1 MSPLGK
7 LKTAYENN
15 KIFTKVL
22 AIALVINLLFAG
34 AFVFTSI
41 MVKDITVSVNG
52 KSIKYR
58 TMAKTVDDMLS
69 GWGVN
74 LDEGDVVAPG
84 QKAKLKDDMD
94 VSIDLYE
101 VETEVVKEATDFKQ
115 KEEYTSD
122 LLEGEEKVTTKGVKG
137 QDEVTYEVTY
147 LGGEEQSRKE
157 VDRKTIKKP
166 KTQILSKGTA
176 IAIDG
181 ERYSRKLV
189 VQATAYSGGGTTAT
203 GTRAR
208 VGEIAVDPRVIPLG
222 SECYIEGFGKVR
234 AEDTGG
240 AVKGNIIDIYMA
252 SRGAA
257 IRWGRRTVTI
267 YIK

>member
-1 MSPLGK
+1 M
-7 LKTAYENN
+7 KT
-15 KIFTKVL
+15 FTKVL
-22 AIALVINLLFAG
+22 IIAIAVNLVLAG
-34 AFVFTSI
+34 VFVFFSI
-41 MVKDITVSVNG
+41 SVKDITVSVNG
-52 KSIKYR
+52 KSIEHR
-58 TMAKTVDDMLS
+58 TMARTVKDMLDD
-69 GWGVN
+69 WGVK
-74 LDEGDVVAPG
+74 LDENDVVTPG
-84 QKAKLKDDMD
+84 IDTKLKDDM
-94 VSIDLYE
+94 VVAIELYE
-101 VETEVVKEATDFKQ
+101 VEQEVVKEATDFKE

-137 QDEVTYEVTY
+137 EDEVTYEVIT
-147 LGGEEQSRKE
+147 LGGKEISREE
-157 VDRKTIKKP
+157 VGRKTLKKP

-176 IAIDG
+176 VAING